1 MNEDYLVVENNEVIE
16 EQNGNNTAGYLVAG
30 TVGLVVGVLASKG
43 FKLVKNKIGNKD
55 QGKERKFQ
63 MFNLKEDKDILDDFE
78 D

>member
-1 MNEDYLVVENNEVIE
+1 MNEDYSVVENNEVIE

-63 MFNLKEDKDILDDFE
+63 MFNLKEDEKDFE